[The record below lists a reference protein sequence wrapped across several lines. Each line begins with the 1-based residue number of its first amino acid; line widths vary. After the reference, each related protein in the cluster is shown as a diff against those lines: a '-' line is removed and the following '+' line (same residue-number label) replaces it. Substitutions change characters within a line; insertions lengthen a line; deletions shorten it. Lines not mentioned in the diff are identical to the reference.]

1 MKRPLLSEYNEYYHG
16 YVTNVQAGDVIECMQ
31 SNLESYINL
40 LSKPNLDLDY
50 KYGPDKWTVRECIV
64 HLCDSDKIFA
74 YRALRISRGDETP
87 LSGFEQDP
95 YIESNDFLHLSAED
109 LIAMIKTTLNST
121 MTMFRLMR
129 LEDTEKIGIAS
140 NSLVSVRALAYMSAG
155 HAIHH
160 LNLFKDRYD
169 LEL

>member
-1 MKRPLLSEYNEYYHG
+1 
-16 YVTNVQAGDVIECMQ
+16 
-31 SNLESYINL
+31 
-40 LSKPNLDLDY
+40 
-50 KYGPDKWTVRECIV
+50 
-64 HLCDSDKIFA
+64 
-74 YRALRISRGDETP
+74 
-87 LSGFEQDP
+87 
-95 YIESNDFLHLSAED
+95 
-109 LIAMIKTTLNST
+109 

-129 LEDTEKIGIAS
+129 LEDTEKIGTAS